1 MFAFAVCPP
10 SHYDG
15 FAVNITRK
23 DNIMSETPKQMCK
36 WDKRTIRKKFA
47 AFADAVRHPEYA
59 CMKCGRVAAT
69 RKTLCSPESL
79 GEKK

>member
-1 MFAFAVCPP
+1 
-10 SHYDG
+10 
-15 FAVNITRK
+15 
-23 DNIMSETPKQMCK
+23 MSETPKQMCK